1 MGYDDSYFATCRCTL
16 YSIMYKLYMQ
26 VTKPVGDNMV
36 RQITVT
42 FGQNDQE
49 LTEFLMKR
57 ESVSNA
63 DAITGINIRNQLY
76 ELMRMIEPIR

>member
-1 MGYDDSYFATCRCTL
+1 
-16 YSIMYKLYMQ
+16 MQ